1 MKATNVGTRNIVE
14 VLDAERNYFSA
25 LRDYAN
31 ARFDFI
37 ESNLR
42 LRRAAGTLNAK
53 DLEIQC
59 LARTGR
65 SGKTANEV
73 KEFEYP
79 ILHLLL
85 APDLS
90 VISWLGGVV
99 STILH
104 FSPIN

>member
-1 MKATNVGTRNIVE
+1 MIVFCQSTE

-53 DLEIQC
+53 DLEI
-59 LARTGR
+59 LNAWLEPER
-65 SGKTANEV
+65 SGKNSE
-73 KEFEYP
+73 
-79 ILHLLL
+79 
-85 APDLS
+85 
-90 VISWLGGVV
+90 
-99 STILH
+99 
-104 FSPIN
+104 